1 MAVVVVDIDFFLS
14 GTANIFIR
22 RKYFVYIPRISR
34 CGNGNLTVKQEARG
48 VYKLLRGKQIKKY
61 FGFQAM
67 NEF

>member
-34 CGNGNLTVKQEARG
+34 CGNGNLTVKQEYWWGRG
-48 VYKLLRGKQIKKY
+48 INCSGGNKFKNILGFKQ
-61 FGFQAM
+61 
-67 NEF
+67 